1 MPVPMLTRRKAVG
14 MLAERLTGLYDP
26 CEARSIARQAAAFYA
41 GITLPALLAD
51 PEAEIDA
58 PELEQAAERLA
69 AGEPLQ
75 YVLGESEFFG
85 RRFAVRKGV
94 LIPRPETEELAAL
107 VVRRERGRAPRL
119 LDIGTGSGCLAVTL
133 ALELR
138 DAEVWAADI
147 SEEALAVAGE
157 NARALG
163 ARVAF
168 RRADALHDLAERFDG
183 PFDLLVSNPPYVP
196 ESDRAAMHTN
206 VRDHEPALALFVPD
220 DDRIRFYRAIARAG
234 QLLLRPGGRLYFE
247 IYEHA
252 AEEIVR
258 MLGAEGYTGIEVH
271 EDLNGKARMTCAA
284 RPE

>member
-1 MPVPMLTRRKAVG
+1 

-133 ALELR
+133 ALEIP
-138 DAEVWAADI
+138 AARVTAVDI
-147 SEEALAVAGE
+147 SQSRL
-157 NARALG
+157 
-163 ARVAF
+163 ARVAENLA
-168 RRADALHDLAERFDG
+168 RCGLQADHSCIHVRSLEPLSHHH
-183 PFDLLVSNPPYVP
+183 LLCPCCASI
-196 ESDRAAMHTN
+196 T
-206 VRDHEPALALFVPD
+206 
-220 DDRIRFYRAIARAG
+220 I
-234 QLLLRPGGRLYFE
+234 PGASSG
-247 IYEHA
+247 
-252 AEEIVR
+252 
-258 MLGAEGYTGIEVH
+258 T
-271 EDLNGKARMTCAA
+271 
-284 RPE
+284 

>member
-1 MPVPMLTRRKAVG
+1 MPVPMLTRRRAVG

-41 GITLPALLAD
+41 GITLPTLLAD

-163 ARVAF
+163 AR
-168 RRADALHDLAERFDG
+168 
-183 PFDLLVSNPPYVP
+183 
-196 ESDRAAMHTN
+196 
-206 VRDHEPALALFVPD
+206 
-220 DDRIRFYRAIARAG
+220 
-234 QLLLRPGGRLYFE
+234 
-247 IYEHA
+247 
-252 AEEIVR
+252 
-258 MLGAEGYTGIEVH
+258 
-271 EDLNGKARMTCAA
+271 
-284 RPE
+284 